1 MPCQL
6 AMLSDIL
13 SALGCVGLGAKSE
26 AKSPGTQGHPAVRTT
41 RWAGVGLGGRHGCQG
56 RRRAKV
62 SAARHTA
69 GRPSPCWVD
78 KAAPRGHVSSA

>member
-6 AMLSDIL
+6 AILSDIL

-56 RRRAKV
+56 RRRAEV
-62 SAARHTA
+62 QLPGTQRA
-69 GRPSPCWVD
+69 GPVP
-78 KAAPRGHVSSA
+78 AG